1 MTWRR
6 PPMARARSQPCLVT
20 AITRGTDSVAAML
33 KPLRPTARQHD
44 KGARSLT
51 LALDLIHLTAHAMSY
66 WLCGWATSRTSVSHS
81 LDERRGSLGP
91 SPTFTASTR
100 IHIPLPARL
109 VRYGYDHRPASAA
122 FHGRLPS
129 TGDVLEPSS
138 VAAAPTR
145 PLLVSWASEPA
156 MHARWW
162 SKPLSTPSDAGSVSI
177 HPSSAPAIQSPAR
190 VALDPAALRRRKM
203 RSLPPLPAP
212 TLPLPSPPPHEINE
226 SELVRTDPATV
237 TDASSS
243 FGSRLGRSKQR
254 TEPLHSSILRAHPRQ
269 RLCERANAGAASKHD
284 LGSICQSARTTR
296 AALSSTS
303 TTRRKMQ
310 PAHRHRSARRWG
322 PTTSAFPPRRLPR

>member
-177 HPSSAPAIQSPAR
+177 HPSSAPTIQSPAR
-190 VALDPAALRRRKM
+190 VALSPAALRRRKM
-203 RSLPPLPAP
+203 RSLPPLPPPA
-212 TLPLPSPPPHEINE
+212 LPLPSPPQLEIEINE
-226 SELVRTDPATV
+226 SELVRTDPVTV
-237 TDASSS
+237 TDIRSPS
-243 FGSRLGRSKQR
+243 GGRLVRSNQP
-254 TEPLHSSILRAHPRQ
+254 TEPRRSSTLRAHPRQ
-269 RLCERANAGAASKHD
+269 HLCGRANAGAASSPSP
-284 LGSICQSARTTR
+284 GSIC
-296 AALSSTS
+296 
-303 TTRRKMQ
+303 
-310 PAHRHRSARRWG
+310 
-322 PTTSAFPPRRLPR
+322 